1 MRFGSYSHHKTH
13 LLRSALIVTA
23 AVVVASLSAA
33 PLAHPLDA
41 QEVTQ
46 EPTFVLTD
54 TPSPTATLT
63 PTASATLSPT
73 ATATETSTETPTL
86 TETHTATPTE
96 TATVTPPS
104 PTWTPLVQTVVVP
117 ATIIVPATIV
127 VPATVIVPATPLP
140 PTPLPLPSA
149 IPIQPTPFLTAT
161 RAYGWSR
168 HESIEMIQV
177 IGSWALT
184 RHHAASDGA
193 YHESASAGATLRFP
207 FTGDGVRLI
216 YRAHLQGGRF
226 AVVLDGVAQGVYDT
240 RADEEGFYYAG
251 PFFFTSGY
259 HVLDVVALADRSGVT
274 SINIDALDVFYGP
287 PMPTRPAPTDAPI
300 SESTS
305 QAETRRDAI
314 RVDLISAP
322 PTPQPT
328 PTAIP
333 QTLVSVEVVIAY
345 DLNRN
350 DSADANEGV
359 QGMSVRLL
367 DATTNQP
374 LSAGLTDTSGFVTLQ
389 ALTTHDVT
397 VVVPYLGEAFNVR
410 PARGRA
416 QTARWTLL
424 LEAGTQPGLIP

>member
-1 MRFGSYSHHKTH
+1 MRFGNFHHHKIH
-13 LLRSALIVTA
+13 MLRSALIEMGVMLTL
-23 AVVVASLSAA
+23 AVVVASLNAA
-33 PLAHPLDA
+33 PFVPPLGA
-41 QEVTQ
+41 QEQTQ
-46 EPTFVLTD
+46 EPTVLPTD

-63 PTASATLSPT
+63 PTASPTVSPT
-73 ATATETSTETPTL
+73 ATAALTETPTAS
-86 TETHTATPTE
+86 TTATE

-117 ATIIVPATIV
+117 ATIVIPATII
-127 VPATVIVPATPLP
+127 VPATVIVPATSLP

-149 IPIQPTPFLTAT
+149 IPIQPTPFMTAT

-168 HESIEMIQV
+168 HESIELIQV
-177 IGSWALT
+177 IGLWALT
-184 RHHAASDGA
+184 RHRAASDGA

-216 YRAHLQGGRF
+216 YRAHPQGGRL
-226 AVVLDGVAQGVYDT
+226 AVLLDGVAQGVYDT
-240 RADEEGFYYAG
+240 RAEDEGFYYAG

-259 HVLDVVALADRSGVT
+259 HVVDVVALADRSGVT
-274 SINIDALDVFYGP
+274 SISIDALDVFYGP
-287 PMPTRPAPTDAPI
+287 PLPTRPAPTDMPLA
-300 SESTS
+300 ESTP

-314 RVDLISAP
+314 RIALISAP

-333 QTLVSVEVVIAY
+333 QALVSVDVVIAY

-367 DATTNQP
+367 DAATNQP
-374 LSAGLTDTSGFVTLQ
+374 LAAGLTDTSGFVTLQ
-389 ALTTHDVT
+389 ALTTNAVT
-397 VVVPYLGEAFNVR
+397 VVVPYLGETFNVR
-410 PARGRA
+410 SARGRA

>member
-1 MRFGSYSHHKTH
+1 MRFGNFHHHKIH
-13 LLRSALIVTA
+13 MLRSALIEMGVMLTL
-23 AVVVASLSAA
+23 AVVVASLNAA
-33 PLAHPLDA
+33 PFVPPLNA
-41 QEVTQ
+41 QEQTQ
-46 EPTFVLTD
+46 EPTVLPTD

-63 PTASATLSPT
+63 PTASPTVSPT
-73 ATATETSTETPTL
+73 ATAALTETPTASA
-86 TETHTATPTE
+86 TATE

-117 ATIIVPATIV
+117 ATIVIPATII
-127 VPATVIVPATPLP
+127 VPATVIVPATSLP

-149 IPIQPTPFLTAT
+149 IPIQPTPFMTAT

-168 HESIEMIQV
+168 HESIELIQV

-184 RHHAASDGA
+184 RHRAASDGA

-216 YRAHLQGGRF
+216 YRAHPQGGRF
-226 AVVLDGVAQGVYDT
+226 AVLLDGVAQGVYDT
-240 RADEEGFYYAG
+240 RAEDEGFYYAG

-259 HVLDVVALADRSGVT
+259 HVVDVVALVDRSGVT
-274 SINIDALDVFYGP
+274 SISIDALDVFYGP
-287 PMPTRPAPTDAPI
+287 PMPTRPAPTDIPI
-300 SESTS
+300 AESTA
-305 QAETRRDAI
+305 QAETRRDVI
-314 RVDLISAP
+314 NIDLISAP

-333 QTLVSVEVVIAY
+333 QALVSVEVVIAY

-367 DATTNQP
+367 DAATNQP
-374 LSAGLTDTSGFVTLQ
+374 LAAGLTDTSGFVTLQ
-389 ALTTHDVT
+389 ALTTNAVT
-397 VVVPYLGEAFNVR
+397 VIVPYLGETFNVR
-410 PARGRA
+410 SARGRA

>member
-1 MRFGSYSHHKTH
+1 M
-13 LLRSALIVTA
+13 
-23 AVVVASLSAA
+23 
-33 PLAHPLDA
+33 
-41 QEVTQ
+41 
-46 EPTFVLTD
+46 
-54 TPSPTATLT
+54 
-63 PTASATLSPT
+63 
-73 ATATETSTETPTL
+73 
-86 TETHTATPTE
+86 
-96 TATVTPPS
+96 
-104 PTWTPLVQTVVVP
+104 
-117 ATIIVPATIV
+117 
-127 VPATVIVPATPLP
+127 
-140 PTPLPLPSA
+140 
-149 IPIQPTPFLTAT
+149 TAT

-168 HESIEMIQV
+168 HESIELIQV
-177 IGSWALT
+177 IGSWVLT
-184 RHHAASDGA
+184 RHRAASDGA

-216 YRAHLQGGRF
+216 YRAHPQGGRF
-226 AVVLDGVAQGVYDT
+226 ALLLDGVAQGVYDT
-240 RADEEGFYYAG
+240 RAEDEGFYYAG

-259 HVLDVVALADRSGVT
+259 HVIDVVALAERSGVT

-287 PMPTRPAPTDAPI
+287 PMPTRPAPTDAPL

-333 QTLVSVEVVIAY
+333 QALVSVEVVIAY

-367 DATTNQP
+367 DAATNQP
-374 LSAGLTDTSGFVTLQ
+374 LAAGLTDASGFVTLQ
-389 ALTTHDVT
+389 ALTTHAVT
-397 VVVPYLGEAFNVR
+397 VVVPYLGETFNVR

>member
-1 MRFGSYSHHKTH
+1 MRFGNFHHHKIH
-13 LLRSALIVTA
+13 MLRSALTVMA
-23 AVVVASLSAA
+23 AVVVASLNAA
-33 PLAHPLDA
+33 PLVPPLGA
-41 QEVTQ
+41 QEQTQ
-46 EPTFVLTD
+46 EPTVLPTD

-63 PTASATLSPT
+63 PTASPTVSPT
-73 ATATETSTETPTL
+73 APAALTETPTASA
-86 TETHTATPTE
+86 TATE

-117 ATIIVPATIV
+117 ATIVIPATII
-127 VPATVIVPATPLP
+127 VPATVIVPATSLP

-149 IPIQPTPFLTAT
+149 IPIQPTPFMTAT

-168 HESIEMIQV
+168 HESIELIQV

-184 RHHAASDGA
+184 RHRAASDGA

-216 YRAHLQGGRF
+216 YRAHPQGGRL
-226 AVVLDGVAQGVYDT
+226 AVLLDGVAQGVYDT
-240 RADEEGFYYAG
+240 HADEESFYFAG

-259 HVLDVVALADRSGVT
+259 HVVDVVALVDRSGVT
-274 SINIDALDVFYGP
+274 SISIDALDVFYGP
-287 PMPTRPAPTDAPI
+287 PMPTRPAPTDIPI
-300 SESTS
+300 AESTA
-305 QAETRRDAI
+305 QAETRRDVI
-314 RVDLISAP
+314 NIDLISAP

-333 QTLVSVEVVIAY
+333 QALVSVEVVIAY

-367 DATTNQP
+367 DAATNQP
-374 LSAGLTDTSGFVTLQ
+374 LAAGLTDTSGFVTLQ
-389 ALTTHDVT
+389 ALTTNAVT
-397 VVVPYLGEAFNVR
+397 VVVPYLGETFNVR
-410 PARGRA
+410 SARGRA

>member
-1 MRFGSYSHHKTH
+1 MRFGSFSHHKTH
-13 LLRSALIVTA
+13 LLRSMLVVTA
-23 AVVVASLSAA
+23 TVVVASLSAA
-33 PLAHPLDA
+33 PLTQTLKA

-63 PTASATLSPT
+63 PTATATASPT
-73 ATATETSTETPTL
+73 ATAALTETPTASA
-86 TETHTATPTE
+86 TATE
-96 TATVTPPS
+96 TATTTPLS

-117 ATIIVPATIV
+117 ATIVIPATII
-127 VPATVIVPATPLP
+127 VPSTVIVPATPLP
-140 PTPLPLPSA
+140 VTPLPLPSA
-149 IPIQPTPFLTAT
+149 IPIQPTPLLTAT

-184 RHHAASDGA
+184 RHRAASDGA

-207 FTGDGVRLI
+207 FTGDGLRLI
-216 YRAHLQGGRF
+216 YRAHPQGGRF
-226 AVVLDGVAQGVYDT
+226 AVLLDGVAQGVYDT
-240 RADEEGFYYAG
+240 RAEDEGFYYAG

-259 HVLDVVALADRSGVT
+259 HVVDVVALADRSGVT
-274 SINIDALDVFYGP
+274 SIRIDAVDVFFGP
-287 PMPTRPAPTDAPI
+287 PMPTRPAPTDVPI
-300 SESTS
+300 TESTNE
-305 QAETRRDAI
+305 ANTRREVINIA
-314 RVDLISAP
+314 LISAP
-322 PTPQPT
+322 PTPQPS

-333 QTLVSVEVVIAY
+333 QALVSVEVVIAY

-367 DATTNQP
+367 DAATNQP
-374 LSAGLTDTSGFVTLQ
+374 LAAGLTDTSGFVTLQ
-389 ALTTHDVT
+389 ALTTNAVT
-397 VVVPYLGEAFNVR
+397 VVVPYLGETFNVR
-410 PARGRA
+410 SVRART

>member
-1 MRFGSYSHHKTH
+1 MRFGNFHHHKIH
-13 LLRSALIVTA
+13 MLRSALTVMA
-23 AVVVASLSAA
+23 AVVVASLNAA
-33 PLAHPLDA
+33 PFVPPLGA
-41 QEVTQ
+41 QEQTQ
-46 EPTFVLTD
+46 EPTVLPTD
-54 TPSPTATLT
+54 TPSPTAILTPTASPTVSPTATAALTET
-63 PTASATLSPT
+63 PTASAT
-73 ATATETSTETPTL
+73 A
-86 TETHTATPTE
+86 TE

-117 ATIIVPATIV
+117 ATIVIPATII
-127 VPATVIVPATPLP
+127 VPATVIVPATSLP

-168 HESIEMIQV
+168 HESIELIQV

-184 RHHAASDGA
+184 RHRAASDGA

-216 YRAHLQGGRF
+216 YRAHPQGGRF
-226 AVVLDGVAQGVYDT
+226 AVLLDGVAQGVYDT
-240 RADEEGFYYAG
+240 RAEDEGFYYAG
-251 PFFFTSGY
+251 PLFFTSGY
-259 HVLDVVALADRSGVT
+259 HVVDVVALADRSGVT
-274 SINIDALDVFYGP
+274 LISIDALDVFYGP
-287 PMPTRPAPTDAPI
+287 PMPTRPAPTDIPI
-300 SESTS
+300 AESTA
-305 QAETRRDAI
+305 QAETRRDVI
-314 RVDLISAP
+314 NIDLISVP

-328 PTAIP
+328 PTTIP
-333 QTLVSVEVVIAY
+333 QALVSVDVVIAY

-367 DATTNQP
+367 DAATNQP
-374 LSAGLTDTSGFVTLQ
+374 LAAGLTDTSGFVTLQ
-389 ALTTHDVT
+389 ALTTNAVT
-397 VVVPYLGEAFNVR
+397 VVVPYLSETFNVR
-410 PARGRA
+410 SARGRA